1 MALKYTPLSFTER
14 QERANERQ
22 FEQSLTRR
30 LEDVRNELET
40 NVTESPILD
49 EAVFLLIRAAN
60 FIHLAVQAP
69 LPPEEASEPEEPEET
84 EDRVSLIEL
93 RSQLQ
98 ELRHDLDRMQKPD
111 YEEL

>member
-1 MALKYTPLSFTER
+1 MALKHIPLSSSRTE
-14 QERANERQ
+14 EAFERQ

-30 LEDVRNELET
+30 LEDVRNELEMS
-40 NVTESPILD
+40 VTESPILD

-69 LPPEEASEPEEPEET
+69 LPPEEASEPEEPE
-84 EDRVSLIEL
+84 DRVSLIEL

-98 ELRHDLDRMQKPD
+98 ELRHDLDRMQKK
-111 YEEL
+111 EV

>member
-1 MALKYTPLSFTER
+1 MALKYIPLSSSRSEEVF
-14 QERANERQ
+14 ERQ

-40 NVTESPILD
+40 NVTESPMLGK
-49 EAVFLLIRAAN
+49 AAHLLIEAAYV
-60 FIHLAVQAP
+60 IRMAVQAP